1 MARDRCA
8 PWWER
13 ARGGTIVGMTTIPLS
28 QSPPRRLGFLPSLRE
43 MGHDALYLAAGLPV
57 GVAAFSVVV
66 TGLALAAG
74 LAITLVGI
82 PILLS
87 TLLLARGFAE
97 LERRR
102 AAPVLG
108 TRIEGRYR
116 PIEGSVWQRT
126 KAIAT
131 DPANWRDVA
140 WSLLMLPIGVAGFTA
155 VVTLWSVALGL
166 ITSPLYLWAV
176 PEDGDNLDFFNNPG
190 AGYAVLRVLAGVAL
204 VPAAAWGS
212 RALAAGT
219 ARAAKATLA

>member
-1 MARDRCA
+1 
-8 PWWER
+8 
-13 ARGGTIVGMTTIPLS
+13 MTSIPLTG
-28 QSPPRRLGFLPSLRE
+28 SPPRRLGLLPSVRQ
-43 MGHDALYLAAGLPV
+43 MGHDALYLVAGLPV
-57 GVAAFSVVV
+57 GVAAFSVAV

-87 TLLLARGFAE
+87 TLLLARAFAE

-108 TRIEGRYR
+108 ARIEGRYR
-116 PIEGSVWQRT
+116 PIEGSLWERT

-131 DPANWRDVA
+131 DPASWRDVA

-166 ITSPLYLWAV
+166 VASPLYLWAI
-176 PEDGDNLDFFNNPG
+176 PDDGDDLAFFNDPS
-190 AGYAVLRVLAGVAL
+190 AGYAALRVLTGLAL
-204 VPAAAWGS
+204 IPAAAWGS